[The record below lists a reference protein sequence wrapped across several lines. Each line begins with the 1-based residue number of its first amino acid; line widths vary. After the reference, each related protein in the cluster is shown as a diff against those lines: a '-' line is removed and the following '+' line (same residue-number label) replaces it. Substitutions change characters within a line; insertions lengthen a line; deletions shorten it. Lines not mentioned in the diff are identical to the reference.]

1 MHGEGTGKNMV
12 SDCWLKKD
20 NVRLG
25 WTGRKKSKI
34 VMYDYFLNSKGS
46 LISNDFDLNQNK
58 INELFI

>member
-46 LISNDFDLNQNK
+46 MISKFK
-58 INELFI
+58 SK